1 MSNYNFT
8 NGLGALGIIMGIG
21 GLIFAGWQAK
31 KQNELEEKI
40 GIAMKDLENKTP
52 VEIKEE
58 MVNKAIRNAV
68 DREVKIAVNDAV
80 KAVKNDIHKEV
91 ETEVRKEVNAS
102 FQTIKAET
110 AEKISDQ
117 VASIDEGA
125 LKAEVTRK
133 AEDKILK
140 KFEHA
145 LDSML
150 DEERSR
156 ARRRTDDVFKTWEG
170 ITDWASTLMSR
181 RNNNNS
187 GMTFRIG
194 D

>member
-1 MSNYNFT
+1 MSNYNFS
-8 NGLGALGIIMGIG
+8 NGVGALGIIMGIG

-52 VEIKEE
+52 VEIKDE
-58 MVNKAIRNAV
+58 MINKAIRNAV
-68 DREVKIAVNDAV
+68 DREVKNAVNDTVKSV
-80 KAVKNDIHKEV
+80 KADIHKEV

-110 AEKISDQ
+110 AEKISNQ
-117 VASIDEGA
+117 VALIDEGA

-140 KFEHA
+140 KFDSS
-145 LDSML
+145 LDGVL
-150 DEERSR
+150 NEARDECK
-156 ARRRTDDVFKTWEG
+156 RRLNSVTKSWES
-170 ITDWASTLMSR
+170 IADWAETLLPR
-181 RNNNNS
+181 RNNNS